1 MACITCLA
9 WLNAEG
15 QVKEIISYF
24 SVVYILENFLLFCVV
39 DIELMTVACRTDDE
53 PKYDEVPLHGEDG
66 YG

>member
-1 MACITCLA
+1 M
-9 WLNAEG
+9 
-15 QVKEIISYF
+15 KEIISYF